1 LSAEGTAGLDAHLLD
16 DFFGE
21 ADEHLTGIRRGLL
34 HFEASVGKAQPD
46 AKTVED
52 LFGQMHS
59 LKGISGIVG
68 LAPAETVAHAT
79 EDYLRLMRDG
89 RAQLSAKGLE
99 VLTAA
104 TQKLEQIVA
113 AFRAHQPLPGYE
125 SILVELREQCEYSS
139 VAGPQK
145 KAGRA
150 ESGDPELL
158 SRVEEAKSR
167 GLLLWKY
174 TFTPTRELDSA
185 GVNVNAIR
193 ERLSK
198 LGEILKATPQVKGKG
213 AIAFEFLVATPEG
226 PSDLADWESKGVSVE
241 PVEFETK
248 ERPVLASG
256 AQGSEAADVHPFL
269 APSHVVRV
277 DLKRL
282 DDLMRITGEMVI
294 HRSRLEAQLG
304 QLNRGAG
311 RIDLRGVQ
319 EVSGGI
325 GRSLRELREAI
336 MRVRLVPVAEIF
348 ARMPFVVRD
357 LARQTQKKAR
367 LKLAGQDTAIDKYL
381 IERLKDPLLH
391 LVRNAF
397 SHGVETAE
405 ERAAAAK
412 PEEAT
417 IELSAST
424 AGDSVIIEV
433 KDDGKGINPN
443 AILRRARELGQTIPE
458 LVDNQAI
465 LNILC
470 SSGFSTR
477 EDADRASGRG
487 MGMTVVNGI
496 VRELGGNLT
505 LHSEEGR
512 FTQFTIRLPLT
523 LAIAETLIITAAGQ
537 KCAIPQSFVREILQV
552 TEGQIQIANGIE
564 VVPYRG
570 GVLPV
575 VRLEKYFHLASE
587 PKLKMCLLV
596 VTSDRGSV
604 GLLADEVLGQREVVV
619 SALRDPLIQ
628 VRGISGATELGD
640 GKPVLI
646 LDGAALTA
654 GSVRPPER
662 NRPNGQKQ
670 PIHGLKLT

>member
-1 LSAEGTAGLDAHLLD
+1 MSVETPAGLDSHLLD

-21 ADEHLTGIRRGLL
+21 ADEHLSGIRRDLL
-34 HFEASVGKAQPD
+34 QFEASVGKAQPD
-46 AKTVED
+46 AKIVEE
-52 LFGQMHS
+52 LFGEFHS
-59 LKGISGIVG
+59 LKGISAIVG
-68 LAPAETVAHAT
+68 LAAAETVAHAT

-89 RAQLSAKGLE
+89 KAQLSAKGLE
-99 VLTAA
+99 ALTTA

-113 AFRAHQPLPGYE
+113 AFRSHQPLPGYE
-125 SILVELREQCEYSS
+125 SVLAELREQCERSS
-139 VAGPQK
+139 IAGSPQR
-145 KAGRA
+145 AGRA
-150 ESGDPELL
+150 DLRDPELL

-167 GLLLWKY
+167 GLLLWNY
-174 TFTPTRELDSA
+174 TFTPKRELDAA

-193 ERLSK
+193 EQLSSI
-198 LGEILKATPQVKGKG
+198 GEILKATPQVKGKG
-213 AIAFEFLVATPEG
+213 AIAFEFLVAAREA
-226 PSDLADWESKGVSVE
+226 PSDLGVWESKGVLVE
-241 PVEFETK
+241 PVEFKSKET
-248 ERPVLASG
+248 RDTPSG
-256 AQGSEAADVHPFL
+256 TQGPEEADLHPFL

-277 DLKRL
+277 DLKLL
-282 DDLMRITGEMVI
+282 DELMRITGEMVI
-294 HRSRLEAQLG
+294 HRSRLDAQLG
-304 QLNRGAG
+304 QLDRRTA

-357 LARQTQKKAR
+357 LARQTQKKVR
-367 LKLAGQDTAIDKYL
+367 LKLIGQDTAIDKYL

-412 PEEAT
+412 PEEGT

-433 KDDGKGINPN
+433 KDDGRGINPN
-443 AILRRARELGQTIPE
+443 AIVQRARMLGLEIPE
-458 LVDNQAI
+458 VVDNQAI

-487 MGMTVVNGI
+487 MGMTVVNSI

-505 LHSEEGR
+505 LNSEEGR
-512 FTQFTIRLPLT
+512 GTQFTIRLPLT

-552 TEGQIQIANGIE
+552 TEGQMQIANGVE
-564 VVPYRG
+564 VISYRG

-575 VRLEKYFHLASE
+575 VRLEKFFHLGGE

-604 GLLADEVLGQREVVV
+604 GLVADEVLGQREVVV

-628 VRGISGATELGD
+628 VKGISGATELGD

-646 LDGAALTA
+646 LDGAALTS

-662 NRPNGQKQ
+662 AQPNGEKHQYATVK
-670 PIHGLKLT
+670 